1 MTCNADIIDGVVAV
15 LQFCDNNQGQ
25 VLCKAC
31 PKKNGHY
38 RVMELC
44 HAKKHIMQAIHIRH
58 ANYLKQRLT
67 RLQRP
72 VQVEPEALLDDKD
85 TDTTTME
92 PTTATDI
99 RFSFKA
105 DDSFMEVTPGVPLP
119 AAPVPEGGDLDLR
132 LSELVKGIIGHWTLE
147 LDKKCPDLFAEL
159 QTSLAM
165 GEIPF
170 STRLFRSS
178 ANEEHQLVD
187 EAEPDFG
194 VELPDGILDKV
205 SANFESVSVDN
216 PTYPWPSKA
225 HFITSLLFSS
235 PRIPFSDSQKRAVLN
250 WAKGLGATNVPSL
263 GVMKKCHNYLDE
275 LVGNPTQKMT
285 SCAGDVFYINNVAEA
300 IAKDYAN
307 PLTRFAMRDYPEDGD
322 YFIPEHFFYAS
333 PPVDSDDDNGE
344 SHENSVT
351 KPLYALGRAVKRT
364 EAGFIVN
371 KEQEIIP
378 TSAFMRSLEDIAA
391 TQGELDCGLT
401 ASSTKYATLSPN
413 PLCAKA
419 NGRMVYTVP
428 LIIFMDDVSG
438 NISKQWNK
446 HHAIYM
452 SNTNLPREMLEK
464 EFFVCFVTSS
474 PHAAPMELMRAMKQ
488 SICDAATSGVTAW
501 DCKDNE
507 EVLLIP
513 CGLFVAGDNPMQAE
527 ECSHA
532 GLNCNYFCQTC
543 DIGGTKEYKA
553 SKDGYNSLFAFEMA
567 LKPGATEKIKNLVL
581 TTGVRDTALNSII
594 NTLVELGKKLRKRT
608 VGTQAKSEAEVTAAL
623 EREFEELLQGDKL
636 EDTLNPLLGM
646 NGLDMHM
653 DTPTEILHTVLLGVV
668 RYFWGQTVFLLDKAK
683 LMDIFQ
689 TRLQSIDTDGLN
701 APCLNAGYICH
712 YKGSLIGKHF
722 KSLSQV
728 MPFIIYDLVPS
739 TVLNAWTIMGE
750 LVVLIWH
757 TKILNT
763 EAYLHTSIVLD
774 LRLYFQ
780 PNTMNHSIT
789 FSLRAVT
796 AAGYLLIKILSNI
809 SLQVDFGSGKAES
822 TIGTNGKTTRK
833 GAVAWKNT
841 RCAKILKT
849 AKPSTSYFHG
859 KSLVAS
865 EGDVAHLNSHVGFRQ
880 MTNGQL
886 FAFADTLHPSVHLPC
901 LNLLDDEVV
910 VTAADIKCVINLQ
923 HNCIDSHYIHLIIPE
938 TLRETPPRVT
948 NIAEVRAT
956 TVQHMKE
963 KKALKKAGD
972 TLQEAERTENDIQ
985 GPLMPAP
992 AFDKPPARPKTAAKS
1007 KAKAGAGSSTRG
1019 RRATAS
1025 SRAGQVIAGSSGLEA
1040 PSAQQN
1046 PLVQSTSLV
1055 QHTQGQFTLPTNAFP
1070 PLQSFRP
1077 PIPHLHHPLQ
1087 SHFPP
1092 AQPYLSAPQ
1101 PYPQMH
1107 YPHPPPPA
1115 PYIHSSYRQSTDTH
1129 PANARAG
1136 VRRQRTYSDA
1146 GLGDPTVL
1154 TPSRAKR
1161 LKTYAKK
1168 VAEENDVPERG
1179 LFDFIDTGGIYYMLI
1194 DLKVCMMKM
1203 DSTRKAAMLADV
1215 KELLNSKDFKVF

>member
-1 MTCNADIIDGVVAV
+1 
-15 LQFCDNNQGQ
+15 
-25 VLCKAC
+25 
-31 PKKNGHY
+31 
-38 RVMELC
+38 
-44 HAKKHIMQAIHIRH
+44 
-58 ANYLKQRLT
+58 YL
-67 RLQRP
+67 
-72 VQVEPEALLDDKD
+72 
-85 TDTTTME
+85 TM
-92 PTTATDI
+92 
-99 RFSFKA
+99 
-105 DDSFMEVTPGVPLP
+105 
-119 AAPVPEGGDLDLR
+119 
-132 LSELVKGIIGHWTLE
+132 
-147 LDKKCPDLFAEL
+147 
-159 QTSLAM
+159 
-165 GEIPF
+165 
-170 STRLFRSS
+170 
-178 ANEEHQLVD
+178 
-187 EAEPDFG
+187 
-194 VELPDGILDKV
+194 LPDEILDKV
-205 SANFESVSVDN
+205 SANFENVSVDN

-250 WAKGLGATNVPSL
+250 WAKELGAANVPSL
-263 GVMKKCHNYLDE
+263 GAMKKCHNYLDE

-285 SCAGDVFYINNVAEA
+285 SRAGDVFYINNVAEA

-307 PLTRFAMRDYPEDGD
+307 PLTRFAMRDYPEDGGEGMSQVFNGQKMLFDLPSPPAARVDGTVYFTDELLQDTSGD
-322 YFIPEHFFYAS
+322 YFIPERFFYAS
-333 PPVDSDDDNGE
+333 PPVDLDDDNGE

-371 KEQEIIP
+371 EEQEIIP
-378 TSAFMRSLEDIAA
+378 ASAFMRSFEDIAA
-391 TQGELDCGLT
+391 TRGELDCGLT
-401 ASSTKYATLSPN
+401 VSSTKYATLSPN
-413 PLCAKA
+413 PLRAKA

-452 SNTNLPREMLEK
+452 SNANLPREMLEK
-464 EFFVCFVTSS
+464 EFFVRFVTSS

-488 SICDAATSGVTAW
+488 SICNAATSGVAAW

-513 CGLFVAGDNPMQAE
+513 CGLFIAGDNPMQAE

-532 GLNCNYFCQTC
+532 GLNCNYFCRTC

-553 SKDGYNSLFAFEMA
+553 SKDGYSSLFASGNLRTPEGTAANIREQFEMA
-567 LKPGATEKIKNLVL
+567 LKPGATEKIKNLVS
-581 TTGVRDTALNSII
+581 TTGVRDTASNSIM

-668 RYFWGQTVFLLDKAK
+668 KYFWGQTVFLLDKAK
-683 LMDIFQ
+683 LMDVFQ
-689 TRLQSIDTDGLN
+689 TRLQSVDTDGLN

-763 EAYLHTSIVLD
+763 EVYLANLSRTIEDFL
-774 LRLYFQ
+774 
-780 PNTMNHSIT
+780 N
-789 FSLRAVT
+789 VT
-796 AAGYLLIKILSNI
+796 AQCSPSIIISKPKFHFLIHLPAYIRRFGPAIIFSTERYESFNHVFRLTCIYSNRQAPSRDSCRIFAHQDIVKHIATGGFWYDSKTSKWVRGSQEVLGYIYNHPEQAQLLGLSHLVC
-809 SLQVDFGSGKAES
+809 SPPAES

-849 AKPSTSYFHG
+849 VKPGTSYFHG

-865 EGDVAHLNSHVGFRQ
+865 EGDVAHLNSHVGFCQ
-880 MTNGQL
+880 ATNGQMEIGRIREIL
-886 FAFADTLHPSVHLPC
+886 MSSDDHDNVSHIALQRFAFADTLHPSVHLPC

-923 HNCIDSHYIHLIIPE
+923 HNCIDSQCTDTLQMAMRQERIETSRMIPTIRHKSTPNYFLNAYSIHNYSYIRLIIPE
-938 TLRETPPRVT
+938 TLRETPLRVT

-956 TVQHMKE
+956 AVQHMKE
-963 KKALKKAGD
+963 KKASKKAGD
-972 TLQEAERTENDIQ
+972 TLQEAERTE
-985 GPLMPAP
+985 
-992 AFDKPPARPKTAAKS
+992 
-1007 KAKAGAGSSTRG
+1007 
-1019 RRATAS
+1019 
-1025 SRAGQVIAGSSGLEA
+1025 
-1040 PSAQQN
+1040 
-1046 PLVQSTSLV
+1046 
-1055 QHTQGQFTLPTNAFP
+1055 
-1070 PLQSFRP
+1070 
-1077 PIPHLHHPLQ
+1077 
-1087 SHFPP
+1087 
-1092 AQPYLSAPQ
+1092 
-1101 PYPQMH
+1101 
-1107 YPHPPPPA
+1107 
-1115 PYIHSSYRQSTDTH
+1115 
-1129 PANARAG
+1129 
-1136 VRRQRTYSDA
+1136 
-1146 GLGDPTVL
+1146 
-1154 TPSRAKR
+1154 
-1161 LKTYAKK
+1161 
-1168 VAEENDVPERG
+1168 
-1179 LFDFIDTGGIYYMLI
+1179 
-1194 DLKVCMMKM
+1194 
-1203 DSTRKAAMLADV
+1203 
-1215 KELLNSKDFKVF
+1215 